1 MGRREWAARALGWM
15 SAGMA
20 AGAASGMAAG
30 AGAFGKD
37 KREKPAAPMGV
48 IAGSVFR
55 ETGFSFAGVEVVV
68 VWELEGRKKKEWKGR
83 TDSRGEFAFRV
94 PAAEGSY
101 AVRVRADGHARV
113 LDTRGT
119 PIEGLYMAGNDMHSV
134 MGGEYPAPGITLG
147 PALTFGWAAGMH
159 LAHGHDEHA

>member
-1 MGRREWAARALGWM
+1 M
-15 SAGMA
+15 AG
-20 AGAASGMAAG
+20 GAAALPA

-37 KREKPAAPMGV
+37 KKEKPAAPMGV

-101 AVRVRADGHARV
+101 AVRVRADGHEPVEKRV
-113 LDTRGT
+113 
-119 PIEGLYMAGNDMHSV
+119 EV
-134 MGGEYPAPGITLG
+134 GI
-147 PALTFGWAAGMH
+147 
-159 LAHGHDEHA
+159 DERKELSIIMKVEKK

>member
-101 AVRVRADGHARV
+101 AVRVRADGHEPVEKRV
-113 LDTRGT
+113 DVGIDERKEL
-119 PIEGLYMAGNDMHSV
+119 SV
-134 MGGEYPAPGITLG
+134 IMKVEKK
-147 PALTFGWAAGMH
+147 
-159 LAHGHDEHA
+159 